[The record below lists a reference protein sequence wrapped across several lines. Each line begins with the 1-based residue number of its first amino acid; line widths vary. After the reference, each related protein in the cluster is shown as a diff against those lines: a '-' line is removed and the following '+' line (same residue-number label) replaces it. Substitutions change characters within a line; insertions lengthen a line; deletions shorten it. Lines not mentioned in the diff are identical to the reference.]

1 MVLFAKD
8 TNKTSV
14 MNVDMMNAPND
25 TGKKRSYGSAFFEMI
40 GADDAEMIDTEAANM
55 VDRQK
60 YHRHT
65 KPLSASITLPV
76 DSATHQ
82 SCAPASLHRD
92 TSMPSI
98 QTESTSSSAPLPTTS
113 MPAAPPT
120 STMLEDVKVISS
132 PQDFFTSLLKARGYP
147 GTTHCSLKSGYH
159 NTPTVR

>member
-1 MVLFAKD
+1 
-8 TNKTSV
+8 

-25 TGKKRSYGSAFFEMI
+25 TGKKRSYGSAFFKMI

-82 SCAPASLHRD
+82 SCAPASIRRD
-92 TSMPSI
+92 STTVSI
-98 QTESTSSSAPLPTTS
+98 QTEVTSSSSSGS
-113 MPAAPPT
+113 MPAAAPPT
-120 STMLEDVKVISS
+120 SMLEDVKVISS

-159 NTPTVR
+159 NSPTVS

>member
-1 MVLFAKD
+1 
-8 TNKTSV
+8 

-25 TGKKRSYGSAFFEMI
+25 TGKKRSYGSAFFKMI

-60 YHRHT
+60 YHRQA
-65 KPLSASITLPV
+65 KPLSSSITLPV

-82 SCAPASLHRD
+82 SCAPASIRRD
-92 TSMPSI
+92 STLSI
-98 QTESTSSSAPLPTTS
+98 QTEVTSSSSES
-113 MPAAPPT
+113 MPVAPPT
-120 STMLEDVKVISS
+120 SMLEDVKVISS

-159 NTPTVR
+159 NSPTVS